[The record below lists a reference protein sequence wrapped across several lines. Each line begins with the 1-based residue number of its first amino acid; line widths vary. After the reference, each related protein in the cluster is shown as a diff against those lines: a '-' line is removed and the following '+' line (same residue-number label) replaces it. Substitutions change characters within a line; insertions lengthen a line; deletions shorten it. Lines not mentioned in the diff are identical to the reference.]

1 MRPRGFV
8 LRRCDLNEFA
18 VLEKKRPLILRGLL
32 DPPLREGRKRK
43 KVKVQLLSHVR
54 LFAILWT
61 VASHVRLFAMLWTV
75 ASSVHG
81 IF

>member
-43 KVKVQLLSHVR
+43 KVKVQ
-54 LFAILWT
+54 
-61 VASHVRLFAMLWTV
+61 
-75 ASSVHG
+75 
-81 IF
+81 